1 MTRRF
6 VFGLAR
12 PLVIA
17 LVIASILAGPSADA
31 APPRLDFD
39 ANRLVLTSG
48 RPVSLT
54 LVDVDLDGRLD
65 LVAGESDPPALAL
78 FTSTGTGE
86 FLLASRREL
95 PRAPLGVHTAD
106 LDGNGSVDLVV
117 RREEAKDLTI
127 FPRDELGEFASPAR
141 VRLPGVP
148 NGVAFGDLNGDGQLD
163 IVAAVDRTLGIA
175 LSDGSGAIPTDAG
188 ALHIADDIHDLALA
202 DVDHDGA
209 LDVWIAGEN
218 GCWIYPGNG
227 RGALD
232 RGRPIP
238 NAPGARQLVL
248 ADVDFDAHLDLVAS
262 EHATG
267 AISILRGDG
276 AGHFVPASRVVV
288 GDSPLRVTVTD
299 LDLDGLLDLVACPEE
314 GRGISTFRGVGG
326 GIFERARDLGVGRG
340 PGPTVVADF
349 DGDRLPDL
357 ATLCRE
363 EGTIEI
369 TLRESRSHLCYPDRL
384 PAAIEPR
391 HVRVGDLD
399 GDERDDLVVA
409 RRDGISTFRGLG
421 HGRFALPERVAF
433 AGLPTRIELADL
445 DADGFLDL
453 VIAGAASDPLR
464 VLPGAADGFGSPI
477 VIDGVVGVHDFVI
490 TDLLGD
496 DRPELATF
504 RPDTGVVTI
513 VTPESEPVATSKGAA
528 VSAAVRRTSTVE
540 ASRDGAFR
548 FRIATTT
555 PVGTTPSPIAH
566 GDFDG
571 DGHTDLALG
580 VVDPDAL
587 VVLRGDGKGAFET
600 LQSPASGLRL
610 GALHAADV
618 DADGRL
624 DLVGANL
631 DRLVVYRNV
640 GAGRFAIAGEA
651 PLLPAT
657 HTIVPAD
664 FDEDGRLDVATIA
677 DTGVRIFPDAHALDR
692 LPIDLAAGTWPSDAA
707 AGRFHDAGRLDL
719 AVVSRGD
726 ESVFVLRNRTF
737 DDVDSRR
744 GNVNARETRA
754 HDVLTVNG
762 SAGTGP
768 GRIVRIA
775 KDGPFELRIDP
786 PPSSSARQRSAGFV
800 VYVWDELP
808 GDTTVRRLPGRL
820 GRAGLATPLEAP
832 YGIQPRLVV
841 NRLGSARRFGRDR
854 WPIPAPAAA
863 PAVLATSLDG
873 FPSEGTFYVQGLVTD
888 GASLSG
894 RLAVTNGIV
903 VVVE

>member
-1 MTRRF
+1 MIPCQILGRL
-6 VFGLAR
+6 GPLAIV
-12 PLVIA
+12 LA
-17 LVIASILAGPSADA
+17 LASAAIG
-31 APPRLDFD
+31 APPQLDFD
-39 ANRLVLTSG
+39 ANRLVVTAG

-65 LVAGESDPPALAL
+65 LVVGESEPPALAV
-78 FTSTGTGE
+78 FSSTGTGD

-95 PRAPLGVHTAD
+95 PRAPLGVHAAD
-106 LDGNGSVDLVV
+106 LDANGSVDLVV
-117 RREEAKDLTI
+117 RREGAKDLTI
-127 FPRDELGEFASPAR
+127 FPRDELGEFTSPTR
-141 VRLPGVP
+141 VRLPGIP
-148 NGVAFGDLNGDGQLD
+148 DAVAFGDLNGDGQLD
-163 IVAAVDRTLGIA
+163 LVAAIDRTLGIA
-175 LSDGSGAIPTDAG
+175 LSDGTGTIPTDAG
-188 ALHIADDIHDLALA
+188 ALHVADDIHDLAVA

-209 LDVWIAGEN
+209 LDIWIAGET

-232 RGRPIP
+232 RGKPIA
-238 NAPGARQLVL
+238 NAPGARQIIL

-262 EHATG
+262 EHETG
-267 AISILRGDG
+267 AIAILRGDG
-276 AGHFVPASRVVV
+276 AGGFVPASRIVV
-288 GDSPLRVTVTD
+288 GDEPLRVTVAD
-299 LDLDGLLDLVACPEE
+299 LDLDGLLDLVACPES

-326 GIFERARDLGVGRG
+326 GLFERVRDLGVGRA

-349 DGDRLPDL
+349 DGDALPDL

-363 EGTIEI
+363 EHTIEI
-369 TLRESRSHLCYPDRL
+369 TLRESRSHLRYPDRL

-391 HVRVGDLD
+391 HVRVADLD

-433 AGLPTRIELADL
+433 AGQPTRIELADL
-445 DADGFLDL
+445 DADGFPDL
-453 VIAGAASDPLR
+453 VVAGVSSDPLR
-464 VLPGAADGFGSPI
+464 VLPGSADGFGAPV

-490 TDLLGD
+490 ANLVGD
-496 DRPELATF
+496 ERPELATF

-513 VTPESEPVATSKGAA
+513 VTPESSA
-528 VSAAVRRTSTVE
+528 VPTST
-540 ASRDGAFR
+540 ASRTTPRDELTRARAFR
-548 FRIATTT
+548 FRIVTTT
-555 PVGTTPSPIAH
+555 PVGTTPSPLAH

-587 VVLRGDGKGAFET
+587 VVLRGDGTGAFET
-600 LQSPASGLRL
+600 VQTPASGLRL

-624 DLVGANL
+624 DLVGADI
-631 DRLVVYRNV
+631 DRLTVYRNI
-640 GAGRFAIAGEA
+640 GAGRFAIAGQA

-657 HTIVPAD
+657 RAIVPGD
-664 FDEDGRLDVATIA
+664 FDEDGRIDIATIA
-677 DTGVRIFPDAHALDR
+677 DTGVRIFPRAHALDR
-692 LPIDLAAGTWPSDAA
+692 LPIDRAAGTWPSDAA
-707 AGRFHDAGRLDL
+707 IGRFHDAGRVDL

-737 DDVDSRR
+737 DEIDSRR

-754 HDVLTVNG
+754 HDVLSVNG
-762 SAGTGP
+762 STGTGP
-768 GRIVRIA
+768 RRVVRVA
-775 KDGPFELRIDP
+775 KDGPFELRIAA
-786 PPSSSARQRSAGFV
+786 PPSSSTRERSARYV
-800 VYVWDELP
+800 VYVWDGIP
-808 GDTTVRRLPGRL
+808 GDGTVRRLPGRL

-832 YGIQPRLVV
+832 FGIQPRLVA

-873 FPSEGTFYVQGLVTD
+873 FPSDGTFYVQGLVTD
-888 GASLSG
+888 SASLSG

-903 VVVE
+903 VIVE